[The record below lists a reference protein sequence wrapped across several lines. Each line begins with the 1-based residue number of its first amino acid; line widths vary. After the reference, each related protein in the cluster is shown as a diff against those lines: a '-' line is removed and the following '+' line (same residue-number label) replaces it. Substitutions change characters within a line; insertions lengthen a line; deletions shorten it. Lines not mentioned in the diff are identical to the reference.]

1 MAALPKSIKAIE
13 ASPEMLDGLV
23 RMAWHDR
30 TPFEQIQARTG
41 LSEADV
47 ICLMRRNL
55 KRRSFTLWRARVSG
69 RLTKHRKI
77 FEKHLRLEE

>member
-1 MAALPKSIKAIE
+1 MAAVSKSVKGIE
-13 ASPEMLDGLV
+13 ASPEMLDALI

-30 TPFEQIQARTG
+30 TPFEHIQAKTG
-41 LSEADV
+41 LRENEV

-55 KRRSFTLWRARVSG
+55 KRRSFVLWRARVSG

-77 FEKHLRLEE
+77 FTKHLCPEE